1 MPSGCLSFVL
11 RGLDALA
18 VEVEVTV
25 ASRGLPHTTIVG
37 LPDAAVRESIQR
49 VRSALAAIG
58 CDMPRSPLTINLAP
72 AHLRKEGPV
81 FDLPMA
87 LGLLAADGAFAKAA
101 SAAPALH
108 EWMVAGELALDGRLR
123 SVSGAVSMAMA
134 ARSMGLRGVIVPAE
148 NAAQAAVVRGIT
160 VLGATHLKQVIEH
173 VRTGQAIEP
182 FEPGVVSAPAAP
194 TAPDF
199 GAILGQELAKRAMAI
214 AAAGGHNVLL
224 IGPAGCG
231 KTMMARALPGILPP
245 LDHDQA
251 LEVTRIQSA
260 AGLLPGGVSLAVE
273 RPVRSPH
280 HTASCAAIVGGGRGP
295 RPGEVTLAH
304 HGILFLDELPEFM
317 RPALEAL
324 REPLEDGHVTIA
336 RSAGTVRFPA
346 RCMLV
351 AAMNP
356 TARGNRGAGRGG
368 GVADADAYLSRV
380 SGPLLDRIDMHVQ
393 VRPVDVSLF
402 ATRRSGADSAS
413 LRALVDRARAR
424 QSARQGSVLNAA
436 LASST
441 LDRCGGI
448 TAPAAAVLSESMTGL
463 GLSARAYDKVRR
475 VARTIADLE
484 QSDRVEPEHVL
495 EAVQYRQ
502 LDRTSGA
509 LVDYAGSG

>member
-1 MPSGCLSFVL
+1 
-11 RGLDALA
+11 
-18 VEVEVTV
+18 
-25 ASRGLPHTTIVG
+25 
-37 LPDAAVRESIQR
+37 
-49 VRSALAAIG
+49 
-58 CDMPRSPLTINLAP
+58 
-72 AHLRKEGPV
+72 
-81 FDLPMA
+81 
-87 LGLLAADGAFAKAA
+87 
-101 SAAPALH
+101 
-108 EWMVAGELALDGRLR
+108 
-123 SVSGAVSMAMA
+123 
-134 ARSMGLRGVIVPAE
+134 
-148 NAAQAAVVRGIT
+148 VRGIT
-160 VLGATHLKQVIEH
+160 VLGATHLKQVVDH
-173 VRTGQAIEP
+173 VRTGQALEP
-182 FEPGVVSAPAAP
+182 FEPGGVSAPAAP
-194 TAPDF
+194 AAPDF

-402 ATRRSGADSAS
+402 AARRTGADSSS

-424 QSARQGSVLNAA
+424 QTARQGSVLNAS
-436 LASST
+436 LASSN

-448 TAPAAAVLSESMTGL
+448 TAPAAAVLSDSMTGL

-484 QSDRVEPEHVL
+484 GSDRVEPEHVL

-502 LDRTSGA
+502 LDRSSGA
-509 LVDYAGSG
+509 LVDYAGAG

>member
-58 CDMPRSPLTINLAP
+58 RDMPRSPLTINLAP

-160 VLGATHLKQVIEH
+160 VLGATHLKQVVDH
-173 VRTGQAIEP
+173 LRTGQALEP
-182 FEPGVVSAPAAP
+182 FEPGGVSAPAAP
-194 TAPDF
+194 AAPDF
-199 GAILGQELAKRAMAI
+199 GAIIGQELAKRAMAI

-273 RPVRSPH
+273 RPVRS
-280 HTASCAAIVGGGRGP
+280 
-295 RPGEVTLAH
+295 
-304 HGILFLDELPEFM
+304 
-317 RPALEAL
+317 
-324 REPLEDGHVTIA
+324 
-336 RSAGTVRFPA
+336 
-346 RCMLV
+346 
-351 AAMNP
+351 
-356 TARGNRGAGRGG
+356 
-368 GVADADAYLSRV
+368 
-380 SGPLLDRIDMHVQ
+380 
-393 VRPVDVSLF
+393 
-402 ATRRSGADSAS
+402 
-413 LRALVDRARAR
+413 
-424 QSARQGSVLNAA
+424 
-436 LASST
+436 
-441 LDRCGGI
+441 
-448 TAPAAAVLSESMTGL
+448 
-463 GLSARAYDKVRR
+463 
-475 VARTIADLE
+475 
-484 QSDRVEPEHVL
+484 
-495 EAVQYRQ
+495 
-502 LDRTSGA
+502 
-509 LVDYAGSG
+509 

>member
-1 MPSGCLSFVL
+1 ML

-25 ASRGLPHTTIVG
+25 AQRGLPHTTLVG

-58 CDMPRSPLTINLAP
+58 RDMPRSPLTINLAP

-81 FDLPMA
+81 FDLPIA
-87 LGLLAADGAFAKAA
+87 LGLLAAGGAFAKATVT
-101 SAAPALH
+101 APALQ

-123 SVSGAVSMAMA
+123 GVSGAVSMAMA
-134 ARSMGLRGVIVPAE
+134 AKAMGLRGVIVPMD
-148 NAAQAAVVRGIT
+148 NAPQAGVVRGLT
-160 VLGATHLKQVIEH
+160 VLGARHLKDVVEH
-173 VRTGQAIEP
+173 FITGRSLER
-182 FEPGVVSAPAAP
+182 FESVGQLHSPP
-194 TAPDF
+194 TSAPDF
-199 GAILGQELAKRAMAI
+199 GAVLGQEVAKRAMAI
-214 AAAGGHNVLL
+214 AATGGHNVLL

-245 LDHDQA
+245 LTHDEA
-251 LEVTRIQSA
+251 LDVTRILSA
-260 AGLLPGGVSLAVE
+260 AGLLPGGVSLATE
-273 RPVRSPH
+273 RPVRAPH

-295 RPGEVTLAH
+295 HPGEVTLAH
-304 HGILFLDELPEFM
+304 HGILFLDELPEFG

-324 REPLEDGHVTIA
+324 REPLEDGQITIA
-336 RSAGTVRFPA
+336 RSAGSARFPA

-356 TARGNRGAGRGG
+356 TARGNRGSGPGG
-368 GVADADAYLSRV
+368 GAADADAYLARV

-402 ATRRSGADSAS
+402 SARRGGADSAT
-413 LRALVDRARAR
+413 LREGVLRARATQR
-424 QSARQGSVLNAA
+424 ARQGATLNAS
-436 LASST
+436 LASQD
-441 LDRCGGI
+441 LDRFGGL
-448 TAPAAAVLSESMTGL
+448 APDAAAVLAESMTGL

-475 VARTIADLE
+475 VARSIADLDGAE
-484 QSDRVEPEHVL
+484 RVEAEHVL

-502 LDRTSGA
+502 LDRSSGA
-509 LVDYAGSG
+509 LVEYGTPA

>member
-49 VRSALAAIG
+49 VRSALTAIG
-58 CDMPRSPLTINLAP
+58 RDMPRSPLTINLAP

-148 NAAQAAVVRGIT
+148 NAAQAAVVLGIT

-182 FEPGVVSAPAAP
+182 FEPGVVSAPASS

-424 QSARQGSVLNAA
+424 QAARQGSVLNAA